1 MMRQA
6 LMLIKLLRLS
16 ADKTHLVCKGDYY
29 CTAGLPFDW
38 FWLTS
43 LSYVQNYKHIYL
55 KENTESKLQRPN
67 VVSF

>member
-6 LMLIKLLRLS
+6 LMLIKLVLRLS
-16 ADKTHLVCKGDYY
+16 ADKTHLLYKGGYN

-43 LSYVQNYKHIYL
+43 LSYVQNY
-55 KENTESKLQRPN
+55 
-67 VVSF
+67 

>member
-16 ADKTHLVCKGDYY
+16 ADKTHLVFKGDYY

-43 LSYVQNYKHIYL
+43 LSYVQNY
-55 KENTESKLQRPN
+55 
-67 VVSF
+67 